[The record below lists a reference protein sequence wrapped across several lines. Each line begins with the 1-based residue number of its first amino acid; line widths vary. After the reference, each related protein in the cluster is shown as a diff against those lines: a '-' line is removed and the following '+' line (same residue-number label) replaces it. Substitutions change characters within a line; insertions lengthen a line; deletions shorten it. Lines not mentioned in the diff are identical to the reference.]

1 MKSPFYTIDYSINN
15 IFENFDVPNIKV
27 QTIFSVFI
35 IINKNTLKL
44 IVFKN
49 AFAKMYNR
57 YNIGSSILIFILF

>member
-15 IFENFDVPNIKV
+15 IFENVDIPNIKV
-27 QTIFSVFI
+27 QTIISVS